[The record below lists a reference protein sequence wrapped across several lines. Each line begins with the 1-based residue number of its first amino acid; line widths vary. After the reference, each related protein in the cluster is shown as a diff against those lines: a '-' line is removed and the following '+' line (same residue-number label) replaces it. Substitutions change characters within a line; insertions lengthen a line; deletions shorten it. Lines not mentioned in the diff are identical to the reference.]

1 MRTAWPTA
9 WALAAVTLLSAL
21 PAMASDM
28 AAEPATL
35 DELAAPGEGGEVVA
49 EAGGGPLDALQPQ
62 VFLRA
67 GLWSHSRD
75 FTDPGAVSVAA
86 VVVRAAP
93 RLSSGLDAY
102 GEARAQ
108 TDSTGRGEADL
119 EEAWLRLAGGSARL
133 IVGRQIVAW
142 GRADRL
148 NPTDV
153 IGARDYTRLLASDDE
168 QRRGAMIVQATY
180 GAGPWTLSAFWLPE
194 FRPNRFP
201 VDRSRPGVVVLDD
214 QQVEDR
220 SQFAARLDHSGGA
233 LDWSVSYFEGRS
245 RTRDIALV
253 PVPPAFT
260 GLALAAVQQQF
271 PQTRVVGADLA
282 GVAGRFGYRAEAAYT
297 DVGGRPTPFRTK
309 DNFWIVVGVDRTFDS
324 GWNVNL
330 QYSFRYVFD
339 YEDPSVLANPVVRAI
354 ALQSAAVNNQLD
366 RRQNGMTL
374 RFARTWMNERLEF
387 ETSAAGY
394 FETRDVAIRPRL
406 SYALNDSTRAV
417 LGADLFLGPQLSYFG
432 RVRDLSAAYA
442 QIVYGF

>member
-1 MRTAWPTA
+1 MRRNDWPTA
-9 WALAAVTLLSAL
+9 CALAAVTLLSAF
-21 PAMASDM
+21 PAMATDV
-28 AAEPATL
+28 AAGPATL
-35 DELAAPGEGGEVVA
+35 DEFAASDDGGEVVV
-49 EAGGGPLDALQPQ
+49 EDGGGPLDALQPQ
-62 VFLRA
+62 IFLRA

-75 FTDPGAVSVAA
+75 FTDPGAVSVAG

-93 RLSSGLDAY
+93 RLSDRLDAY
-102 GEARAQ
+102 AEARAQ
-108 TDSTGRGEADL
+108 TDSTGRGDADL
-119 EEAWLRLAGGSARL
+119 EEAWARFAAGPARL

-142 GRADRL
+142 GRADRY

-168 QRRGAMIVQATY
+168 QRRGALIAQATY
-180 GAGPWTLSAFWLPE
+180 GAGPWTFSAFWLPE

-214 QQVEDR
+214 QKVEDR
-220 SQFAARLDHSGGA
+220 SQFAARIDHSGGA
-233 LDWSVSYFEGRS
+233 LDWSISYFEGRS

-253 PVPPAFT
+253 PVPA
-260 GLALAAVQQQF
+260 GVAVLAAVQQQF
-271 PQTRVVGADLA
+271 PETSVVGADLA

-297 DVGGRPTPFRTK
+297 DVGGAPTPFRTK

-339 YEDPSVLANPVVRAI
+339 YEDPAHLSNPVVRAI
-354 ALQSAAVNNQLD
+354 ALQSATVNNQLD

-394 FETRDVAIRPRL
+394 FETRDIAIRPRL

-417 LGADLFLGPQLSYFG
+417 LGADVFLGPQLSYFG

>member
-1 MRTAWPTA
+1 MRRSDWPTA
-9 WALAAVTLLSAL
+9 CALAAVTLLSAF
-21 PAMASDM
+21 PAMATDV
-28 AAEPATL
+28 AAGPATL
-35 DELAAPGEGGEVVA
+35 DEFAASDDGGEVVV
-49 EAGGGPLDALQPQ
+49 EDGGGPLDALQPQ
-62 VFLRA
+62 IFLRA

-75 FTDPGAVSVAA
+75 FTDPGAVSVAG

-93 RLSSGLDAY
+93 RLSDGLDAY
-102 GEARAQ
+102 AEARAQ
-108 TDSTGRGEADL
+108 TDSTGRGDADL
-119 EEAWLRLAGGSARL
+119 EEAWARFAAGPARL

-142 GRADRL
+142 GRADRY

-168 QRRGAMIVQATY
+168 QRRGALIAQATY
-180 GAGPWTLSAFWLPE
+180 GAGPWTFSAFWLPE

-214 QQVEDR
+214 QKVEDR
-220 SQFAARLDHSGGA
+220 SQFAARIDHSGGA
-233 LDWSVSYFEGRS
+233 LDWSISYFEGRS

-253 PVPPAFT
+253 PVPA
-260 GLALAAVQQQF
+260 GVAALAAVQQKF
-271 PQTRVVGADLA
+271 PETSVVGADLA

-297 DVGGRPTPFRTK
+297 DVGGAPTPFRTK

-339 YEDPSVLANPVVRAI
+339 YEDPAHLSNPVVRAI
-354 ALQSAAVNNQLD
+354 ALQSATVNNQLD

-394 FETRDVAIRPRL
+394 FETRDIAIRPRL

-417 LGADLFLGPQLSYFG
+417 LGADVFLGPQLSYFG

>member
-1 MRTAWPTA
+1 MRRNDWPTA
-9 WALAAVTLLSAL
+9 CALAAVTLLSAF
-21 PAMASDM
+21 PAMATDV
-28 AAEPATL
+28 AAGPATL
-35 DELAAPGEGGEVVA
+35 DEFAASDDGGEVVV
-49 EAGGGPLDALQPQ
+49 EDGGGPLDALQPQ
-62 VFLRA
+62 IFLRA

-75 FTDPGAVSVAA
+75 FTDPGAVSVAG

-93 RLSSGLDAY
+93 RLSDGLDAY
-102 GEARAQ
+102 AEARAQ
-108 TDSTGRGEADL
+108 TDSTGRGDADL
-119 EEAWLRLAGGSARL
+119 EEAWARFAAGPARL

-142 GRADRL
+142 GRADRY

-168 QRRGAMIVQATY
+168 QRRGALIAQATY
-180 GAGPWTLSAFWLPE
+180 GAGPWTFSAFWLPE

-214 QQVEDR
+214 QKVEDR
-220 SQFAARLDHSGGA
+220 SQFAARIDHSGGA
-233 LDWSVSYFEGRS
+233 LDWSISYFEGRS

-253 PVPPAFT
+253 PVPA
-260 GLALAAVQQQF
+260 GVAALAAVQQKF
-271 PQTRVVGADLA
+271 PETSVVGADLA

-297 DVGGRPTPFRTK
+297 DVGGAPTPFRTK

-339 YEDPSVLANPVVRAI
+339 YEDPAHLSNPVVRAI
-354 ALQSAAVNNQLD
+354 ALQSATVNNQLD

-394 FETRDVAIRPRL
+394 FETRDIAIRPRL

-417 LGADLFLGPQLSYFG
+417 LGADVFLGPQLSYFG

>member
-1 MRTAWPTA
+1 
-9 WALAAVTLLSAL
+9 LAAVTLLSAF
-21 PAMASDM
+21 PAMATDV
-28 AAEPATL
+28 AAEPAAL
-35 DELAAPGEGGEVVA
+35 DEFAAADDGGEVVV
-49 EAGGGPLDALQPQ
+49 EDGGGPLDALQPQ
-62 VFLRA
+62 IFLRA

-75 FTDPGAVSVAA
+75 FTDPGAVSVAGF
-86 VVVRAAP
+86 VMRAAP
-93 RLSSGLDAY
+93 RLSDRLDAY
-102 GEARAQ
+102 AEARAQ
-108 TDSTGRGEADL
+108 TDSTGRGDADL
-119 EEAWLRLAGGSARL
+119 EEAWARFAAGPARL

-142 GRADRL
+142 GRADRY

-168 QRRGAMIVQATY
+168 QRRGALIAQATY
-180 GAGPWTLSAFWLPE
+180 GAGPWTFSALWLPE

-214 QQVEDR
+214 QKVEDR
-220 SQFAARLDHSGGA
+220 SQFAARIDHSGGA
-233 LDWSVSYFEGRS
+233 LDWSISYFEGRS

-253 PVPPAFT
+253 PVPA
-260 GLALAAVQQQF
+260 GVAVLAAVQQQF
-271 PQTRVVGADLA
+271 PETSVVGADLA

-297 DVGGRPTPFRTK
+297 EVGGAPTPFRTK

-339 YEDPSVLANPVVRAI
+339 YEDPAQLSNPVVRVI
-354 ALQSAAVNNQLD
+354 ALQSATVNNQLD

-374 RFARTWMNERLEF
+374 RFARSWRNERLEF

-394 FETRDVAIRPRL
+394 FETRDIAIRPRL

-417 LGADLFLGPQLSYFG
+417 LGADVFLGPQLSYFG

>member
-1 MRTAWPTA
+1 MRRNDWPTA
-9 WALAAVTLLSAL
+9 CALAAVTLLSAF
-21 PAMASDM
+21 PAMATDV
-28 AAEPATL
+28 AAGPATL
-35 DELAAPGEGGEVVA
+35 DEFAASDDGGEVVV
-49 EAGGGPLDALQPQ
+49 EDGGGPLDALQPQ
-62 VFLRA
+62 IFLRA

-75 FTDPGAVSVAA
+75 FTDPGAVSVAGF
-86 VVVRAAP
+86 VMRAAP
-93 RLSSGLDAY
+93 RLSDRLDAY
-102 GEARAQ
+102 AEARAQ
-108 TDSTGRGEADL
+108 TDSTGRGDADL
-119 EEAWLRLAGGSARL
+119 EEAWARFAAGPARL

-142 GRADRL
+142 GRADRY

-168 QRRGAMIVQATY
+168 QRRGALIAQATY
-180 GAGPWTLSAFWLPE
+180 GAGPWTFSALWLPE

-214 QQVEDR
+214 QKVEDR
-220 SQFAARLDHSGGA
+220 SQFAARIDHSGGA
-233 LDWSVSYFEGRS
+233 LDWSISYFEGRS

-253 PVPPAFT
+253 PVPA
-260 GLALAAVQQQF
+260 GVAVLAAVQQQF
-271 PQTRVVGADLA
+271 PETSVVGADLA

-297 DVGGRPTPFRTK
+297 EVGGAPTPFRTK

-339 YEDPSVLANPVVRAI
+339 YEDPAHLSNPVVRAI
-354 ALQSAAVNNQLD
+354 ALQSATVNNQLD

-394 FETRDVAIRPRL
+394 FETRDIAIRPRL

-417 LGADLFLGPQLSYFG
+417 LGADVFLGPQLSYFG

>member
-1 MRTAWPTA
+1 
-9 WALAAVTLLSAL
+9 
-21 PAMASDM
+21 MASDM
-28 AAEPATL
+28 VIEPAEP
-35 DELAAPGEGGEVVA
+35 DEYVEIPERGEVVA
-49 EAGGGPLDALQPQ
+49 EDGGERLDALQPQ
-62 VFLRA
+62 VFLRG

-75 FTDPGAVSVAA
+75 FTDPGAVSVAGL
-86 VVVRAAP
+86 VVRAAP
-93 RLSSGLDAY
+93 RLGSGLDAY

-108 TDSTGRGEADL
+108 ADSTGRGDVDL
-119 EEAWLRLAGGSARL
+119 EEGWLRFTGGPARL

-168 QRRGAMIVQATY
+168 QRRGALIAQVTY
-180 GAGPWTLSAFWLPE
+180 GAGPWTVSAFWLPE

-201 VDRSRPGVVVLDD
+201 VDRSRPGVVILDD

-220 SQFAARLDHSGGA
+220 SQFAARIDHTGGA
-233 LDWSVSYFEGRS
+233 LDWSISYFEGRS

-253 PVPPAFT
+253 PVPPAMARV
-260 GLALAAVQQQF
+260 ALAAVQQQF
-271 PQTRVVGADLA
+271 PQTTVFGADLA

-297 DVGGRPTPFRTK
+297 DVGGAATPFRTK

-330 QYSFRYVFD
+330 QYSFRYIVD
-339 YEDPSVLANPVVRAI
+339 YEDPALLPNPVVRAI

-374 RFARTWMNERLEF
+374 RVARSWMNERLEF
-387 ETSAAGY
+387 ETSAARY

-406 SYALNDSTRAV
+406 SYALTDSTRAV
-417 LGADLFLGPQLSYFG
+417 LGADVFLGPQLSYFG

>member
-1 MRTAWPTA
+1 MRRNDWPTA
-9 WALAAVTLLSAL
+9 CALAAVTLLSAF
-21 PAMASDM
+21 PAMATDV
-28 AAEPATL
+28 AAEPAAL
-35 DELAAPGEGGEVVA
+35 DEFAAADDGGEVVV
-49 EAGGGPLDALQPQ
+49 EDGGGPLDALQPQ
-62 VFLRA
+62 IFLRA

-75 FTDPGAVSVAA
+75 FTDPGAVSVAGF
-86 VVVRAAP
+86 VMRAAP
-93 RLSSGLDAY
+93 RLSDRLDAY
-102 GEARAQ
+102 AEARAQ
-108 TDSTGRGEADL
+108 TDSTGRGDADL
-119 EEAWLRLAGGSARL
+119 EEAWARFAAGPARL

-142 GRADRL
+142 GRADRY

-168 QRRGAMIVQATY
+168 QRRGALIAQATY
-180 GAGPWTLSAFWLPE
+180 GAGPWTFSALWLPE

-214 QQVEDR
+214 QKVEDR
-220 SQFAARLDHSGGA
+220 SQFAARIDHSGGA
-233 LDWSVSYFEGRS
+233 LDWSISYFEGRS

-253 PVPPAFT
+253 PVPA
-260 GLALAAVQQQF
+260 GVAVLAAVQQQF
-271 PQTRVVGADLA
+271 PETSVVGADLA

-297 DVGGRPTPFRTK
+297 EVGGAPTPFRTK

-339 YEDPSVLANPVVRAI
+339 YEDPAQLSNPVVRVI
-354 ALQSAAVNNQLD
+354 ALQSATVNNQLD

-374 RFARTWMNERLEF
+374 RFARSWRNERLEF

-394 FETRDVAIRPRL
+394 FETRDIAIRPRL

-417 LGADLFLGPQLSYFG
+417 LGADVFLGPQLSYFG

>member
-1 MRTAWPTA
+1 MRRNDWSTAC
-9 WALAAVTLLSAL
+9 ALAAVTLLSAF
-21 PAMASDM
+21 PAMATDV

-35 DELAAPGEGGEVVA
+35 DEFAAADDGVEVVV
-49 EAGGGPLDALQPQ
+49 EDGGGPLDALQPQ

-75 FTDPGAVSVAA
+75 FTDPGAVSVAG

-93 RLSSGLDAY
+93 RLSDRLDAY
-102 GEARAQ
+102 AEARAQ
-108 TDSTGRGEADL
+108 TDSTGRGDADL
-119 EEAWLRLAGGSARL
+119 EEAWARFAAGPARL

-142 GRADRL
+142 GRADRY

-168 QRRGAMIVQATY
+168 QRRGALIAQATY
-180 GAGPWTLSAFWLPE
+180 GAGPWTFSAFWLPE

-214 QQVEDR
+214 QKVEDR
-220 SQFAARLDHSGGA
+220 SQFAARIDHSGGA
-233 LDWSVSYFEGRS
+233 LDWSISYFEGRS

-253 PVPPAFT
+253 PVPA
-260 GLALAAVQQQF
+260 GVAALAAVQQKF
-271 PQTRVVGADLA
+271 PETSVVGADLA

-297 DVGGRPTPFRTK
+297 DVGGAPTPFRTK

-339 YEDPSVLANPVVRAI
+339 YEDPAHLSNPVVRAI
-354 ALQSAAVNNQLD
+354 ALQSATVNNQLD

-394 FETRDVAIRPRL
+394 FETRDIAIRPRL

-417 LGADLFLGPQLSYFG
+417 LGADVFLGPQLSYFG

>member
-1 MRTAWPTA
+1 MRRNDWPTA
-9 WALAAVTLLSAL
+9 CALAAVTLLSAF
-21 PAMASDM
+21 PAMATDV
-28 AAEPATL
+28 AAGPATL
-35 DELAAPGEGGEVVA
+35 DEFAASDDGGEVVV
-49 EAGGGPLDALQPQ
+49 EDGGGPLDALQPQ
-62 VFLRA
+62 IFLRA

-75 FTDPGAVSVAA
+75 FTDPGAVSVAG

-93 RLSSGLDAY
+93 RLSDGLDAY
-102 GEARAQ
+102 AEARAQ
-108 TDSTGRGEADL
+108 TDSTGRGDADL
-119 EEAWLRLAGGSARL
+119 EEAWARFAAGPARL

-142 GRADRL
+142 GRADRY

-168 QRRGAMIVQATY
+168 QRRGALIAQATY
-180 GAGPWTLSAFWLPE
+180 GAGPWTFSAFWLPE

-214 QQVEDR
+214 QKVEDR
-220 SQFAARLDHSGGA
+220 SQFAARIDHSGGA
-233 LDWSVSYFEGRS
+233 LDWSISYFEGRS

-253 PVPPAFT
+253 PVPA
-260 GLALAAVQQQF
+260 GVAALAAVQQKF
-271 PQTRVVGADLA
+271 PETSVVGADLA

-297 DVGGRPTPFRTK
+297 DVGGAPTPFRTK

-339 YEDPSVLANPVVRAI
+339 YEDPAHLSNPVVRAI
-354 ALQSAAVNNQLD
+354 ALQSATVNNQLD

-374 RFARTWMNERLEF
+374 RFARSWRNERLEF

-394 FETRDVAIRPRL
+394 FETRDIAIRPRL

-417 LGADLFLGPQLSYFG
+417 LGADVFLGPQLSYFG

>member
-1 MRTAWPTA
+1 MRRSDWPTA
-9 WALAAVTLLSAL
+9 CALAAVTLLSAF
-21 PAMASDM
+21 PAMATDV
-28 AAEPATL
+28 AAEPAAL
-35 DELAAPGEGGEVVA
+35 DEFAAADDGGEVVV
-49 EAGGGPLDALQPQ
+49 EDGGGPLNALQPQ
-62 VFLRA
+62 IFLRA

-75 FTDPGAVSVAA
+75 FTDPGAVSVAG

-93 RLSSGLDAY
+93 RLSDRLDAY
-102 GEARAQ
+102 AEARAQ
-108 TDSTGRGEADL
+108 TDSTGRGDADL
-119 EEAWLRLAGGSARL
+119 EEAWARFAAGPARL

-142 GRADRL
+142 GRADRY

-168 QRRGAMIVQATY
+168 QRRGALIAQATY
-180 GAGPWTLSAFWLPE
+180 GAGPWTFSAFWLPE

-214 QQVEDR
+214 QKVEDR
-220 SQFAARLDHSGGA
+220 SQFAARIDHSGGA
-233 LDWSVSYFEGRS
+233 LDWSISYFEGRS

-253 PVPPAFT
+253 PVPA
-260 GLALAAVQQQF
+260 GVAALAAVQQKF
-271 PQTRVVGADLA
+271 PETSVVGADLA

-297 DVGGRPTPFRTK
+297 DVGGAPTPFRTK

-339 YEDPSVLANPVVRAI
+339 YEDPAHLSNPVVRAI
-354 ALQSAAVNNQLD
+354 ALQSATVNNQLD

-394 FETRDVAIRPRL
+394 FETRDIAIRPRL

-417 LGADLFLGPQLSYFG
+417 LGADVFLGPQLSYFG

>member
-1 MRTAWPTA
+1 MRRNDWSTAC
-9 WALAAVTLLSAL
+9 ALAAVTLLSAF
-21 PAMASDM
+21 PAMATDV
-28 AAEPATL
+28 AAGPATL
-35 DELAAPGEGGEVVA
+35 DEFAASDDGGEVVV
-49 EAGGGPLDALQPQ
+49 EDGGGPLDALQPQ
-62 VFLRA
+62 IFLRA

-75 FTDPGAVSVAA
+75 FTDPGAVSVAG

-93 RLSSGLDAY
+93 RLSDGLDAY
-102 GEARAQ
+102 AEARAQ
-108 TDSTGRGEADL
+108 TDSTGRGDADL
-119 EEAWLRLAGGSARL
+119 EEAWARFAAGPARL

-142 GRADRL
+142 GRADRY

-168 QRRGAMIVQATY
+168 QRRGALIAQATY
-180 GAGPWTLSAFWLPE
+180 GAGPWTFSAFWLPE

-214 QQVEDR
+214 QKVEDR
-220 SQFAARLDHSGGA
+220 SQFAARIDHSGGA
-233 LDWSVSYFEGRS
+233 LDWSISYFEGRS

-253 PVPPAFT
+253 PVPA
-260 GLALAAVQQQF
+260 GVAALAAVQQKF
-271 PQTRVVGADLA
+271 PETSVVGADLA

-297 DVGGRPTPFRTK
+297 DVGGAPTPFRTK

-339 YEDPSVLANPVVRAI
+339 YEDPAHLSNPVVRAI
-354 ALQSAAVNNQLD
+354 ALQSATVNNQLD

-394 FETRDVAIRPRL
+394 FETRDIAIRPRL

-417 LGADLFLGPQLSYFG
+417 LGADVFLGPQLSYFG